1 MAKRQS
7 SSRPASALVARS
19 RSTTAI
25 NPAISWRLGWCGRIH
40 TFFCHSAKLMLIS
53 EEEDLWRVHHR
64 RKEMMASLELSCK
77 FAGAVNG
84 GVDLPSQHSL
94 GFAQCAGDCRHR
106 AVADHHQVYIA
117 GGMLPADSK

>member
-40 TFFCHSAKLMLIS
+40 PFFCHSAKLMLMS
-53 EEEDLWRVHHR
+53 EEEDLRRVHHR

-77 FAGAVNG
+77 FSGGVNG
-84 GVDLPSQHSL
+84 GVDLSSQHSS
-94 GFAQCAGDCRHR
+94 GSTQCAADCRQRVLTVH
-106 AVADHHQVYIA
+106 
-117 GGMLPADSK
+117 